1 MRSGMPEAAKLRE
14 YAQACREMAARISDA
29 EAKRTLLRMAEAWE
43 EVVRETR
50 AGAKQDEH

>member
-1 MRSGMPEAAKLRE
+1 MPEAAKLRE